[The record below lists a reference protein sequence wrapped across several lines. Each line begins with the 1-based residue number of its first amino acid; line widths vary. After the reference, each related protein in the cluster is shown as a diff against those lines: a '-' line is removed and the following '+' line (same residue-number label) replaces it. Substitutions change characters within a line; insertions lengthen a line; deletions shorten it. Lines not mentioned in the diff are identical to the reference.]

1 MMRRRFGKREQ
12 AGASVELT
20 PLIDM
25 VFIILIFFIVSTSFV
40 KESGISVDRP
50 ESSLSTHIAG
60 SFVVVT
66 IADNGS
72 VFAGDRSIDAHD
84 VNAIQQ
90 MLKAQRSKHVVITAD
105 QRVSLKVFTT
115 VQDACYQAGA
125 ERVDLASE
133 SPR

>member
-1 MMRRRFGKREQ
+1 MMRRRFAPKDQ
-12 AGASVELT
+12 AGAQIELT

-60 SFVVVT
+60 NFAIIT
-66 IADNGS
+66 ITDDGT
-72 VFAGDRSIDAHD
+72 VFAGERMIDAHD
-84 VNAIQQ
+84 EVSIRQL
-90 MLKAQRSKHVVITAD
+90 MKAQRSKHVVISAD
-105 QRVSLKVFTT
+105 QRVTLDTFTQ
-115 VQDACYQAGA
+115 VQDACYRAGA

-133 SPR
+133 AAP

>member
-1 MMRRRFGKREQ
+1 MMRRRFGQREQ

-50 ESSLSTHIAG
+50 ESSLSKHIAG

-66 IADNGS
+66 IADNGA
-72 VFAGDRSIDAHD
+72 VFAGERAIDAHD
-84 VNAIQQ
+84 VNGIQQ
-90 MLKAQRSKHVVITAD
+90 LLKAQRSKHVVITAD
-105 QRVSLKVFTT
+105 QRVSLKIFTT
-115 VQDACYQAGA
+115 VQDTCYQAGA